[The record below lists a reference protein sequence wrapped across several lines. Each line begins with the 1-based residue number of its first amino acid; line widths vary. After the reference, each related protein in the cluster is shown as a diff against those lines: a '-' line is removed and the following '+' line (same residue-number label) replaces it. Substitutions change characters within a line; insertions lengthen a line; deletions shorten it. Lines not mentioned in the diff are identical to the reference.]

1 VLALAAPLIKSGYGA
16 YLETMLSDD
25 GPVFDED

>member
-1 VLALAAPLIKSGYGA
+1 MALAGPLIKSGYGA
-16 YLETMLSDD
+16 YLKAIVSDG